1 MDTMYEAGK
10 QRGGVVRLPMALDGT
25 RWHSMALDG
34 TQWHSMALDGV

>member
-25 RWHSMALDG
+25 RWGLSPLV
-34 TQWHSMALDGV
+34 DGV